1 MTKKNIT
8 YDDLRKEAI
17 ETRAELFEKGHFRR
31 AGRRVRKK
39 PRPGAE
45 LNILFERA
53 IERATKYKPYYDK
66 DGKLVL
72 PYFLQ

>member
-1 MTKKNIT
+1 MKKAIT
-8 YDDLRKEAI
+8 YDELRKKAI
-17 ETRAELFEKGHFRR
+17 ETRAELFEKGYFRR

-39 PRPGAE
+39 PRPSTE

-53 IERATKYKPYYDK
+53 IERVTRYKPYYDK